1 MISAKLLHSPSE
13 KDGAEETFNAVLEQI
28 GAARNKIAIHMYV
41 WRSDAIGNQIGEAL
55 LKAARR
61 GVEVTIIK
69 DLSAM
74 MYERIEMNRKSTC
87 LGNLAREENFGGN

>member
-61 GVEVTIIK
+61 GVEPEGPPGAALTDK
-69 DLSAM
+69 
-74 MYERIEMNRKSTC
+74 Y
-87 LGNLAREENFGGN
+87 GNLI